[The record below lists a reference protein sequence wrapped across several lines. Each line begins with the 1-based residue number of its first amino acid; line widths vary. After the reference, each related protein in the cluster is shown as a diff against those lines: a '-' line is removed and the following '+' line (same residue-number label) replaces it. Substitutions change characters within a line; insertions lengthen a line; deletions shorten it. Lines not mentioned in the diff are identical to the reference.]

1 MSPNFSSNDFANP
14 PPKSVTM
21 WKSLESFLNEST
33 TFVLNSFDV
42 LTVHFTPSLIK
53 AFVIILPDVN
63 PSQSIWVVTE
73 TDLLVLI
80 QSIILS
86 LKYDNDSSNDFVIT
100 LIEQPRI
107 YISNF

>member
-1 MSPNFSSNDFANP
+1 M
-14 PPKSVTM
+14 T
-21 WKSLESFLNEST
+21 LT

-42 LTVHFTPSLIK
+42 RTVHLTPSLIK

-73 TDLLVLI
+73 IDLFVFMH
-80 QSIILS
+80 SEILS

-100 LIEQPRI
+100 LTEQPRI